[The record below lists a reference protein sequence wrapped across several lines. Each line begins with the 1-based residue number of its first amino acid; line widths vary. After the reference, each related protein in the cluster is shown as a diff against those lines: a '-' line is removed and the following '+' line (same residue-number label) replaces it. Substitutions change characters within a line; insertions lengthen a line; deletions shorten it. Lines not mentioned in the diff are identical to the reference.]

1 MMVAHYDAWPSMSLP
16 ALDGVTR
23 EQAVRDTKGREKVE
37 ALLRQMERD
46 GQRQTPAFDP
56 LIVSRLRERLG
67 LA

>member
-1 MMVAHYDAWPSMSLP
+1 VITRSPFTAPPSRN
-16 ALDGVTR
+16 A
-23 EQAVRDTKGREKVE
+23 A